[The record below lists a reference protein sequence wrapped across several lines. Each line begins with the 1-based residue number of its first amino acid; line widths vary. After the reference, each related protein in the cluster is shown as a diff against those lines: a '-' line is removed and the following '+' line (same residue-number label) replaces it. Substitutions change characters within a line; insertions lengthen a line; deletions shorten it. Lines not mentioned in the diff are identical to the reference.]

1 MGTPFALAAR
11 CEAKNVAPGRSKL
24 WAAIKIDPK
33 GKPLESERAPLAI
46 VLVLDVSGSMQGDPL
61 LHALQSCEIVADLLT
76 PRDRLAI
83 ATFSNHAA
91 IQCGLTSMDGAGRA
105 TIAASLRDV
114 RENGCTNLHAG
125 LGVAAGVLLEAPRE
139 LRRVAVVMSDGQP
152 NVGLSSPTELA
163 AYV

>member
-46 VLVLDVSGSMQGDPL
+46 VLVLDVSGSMQGDPIA
-61 LHALQSCEIVADLLT
+61 HALQSCEIVADLLS

-83 ATFSNHAA
+83 VTFADQAA
-91 IQCGLTSMDGAGRA
+91 ILGGLVAMDEAGRA
-105 TIAASLRDV
+105 AIRSALRDV
-114 RENGCTNLHAG
+114 RAGGQTNLHG
-125 LGVAAGVLLEAPRE
+125 GVGVAAGLLLQAPAG
-139 LRRVAVVMSDGQP
+139 LRRVAVVIIGRAH
-152 NVGLSSPTELA
+152 V
-163 AYV
+163 